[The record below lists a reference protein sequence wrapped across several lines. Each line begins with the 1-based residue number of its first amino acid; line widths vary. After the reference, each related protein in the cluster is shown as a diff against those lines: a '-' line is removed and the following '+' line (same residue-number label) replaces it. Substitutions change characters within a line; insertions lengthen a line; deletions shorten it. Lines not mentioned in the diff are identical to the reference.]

1 MMEVKMKVNTQAVI
15 ERSIE
20 VGVKRGYQLAFKHTD
35 SPEEPA
41 ILDSI
46 SNEIWFELDTY
57 FQFED

>member
-1 MMEVKMKVNTQAVI
+1 MKVNTQAVI